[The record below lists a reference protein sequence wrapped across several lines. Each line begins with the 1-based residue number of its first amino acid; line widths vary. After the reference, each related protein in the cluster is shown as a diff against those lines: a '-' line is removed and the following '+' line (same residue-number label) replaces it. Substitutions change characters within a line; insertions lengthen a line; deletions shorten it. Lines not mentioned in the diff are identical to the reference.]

1 MSTSQAFDPSIDIF
15 IDALWL
21 EEGLAKNSLAA
32 YRRDL
37 QLFDAWLAQQASK
50 SAGGSQDGKL
60 LHAKE
65 ADLHAYFAS
74 RHASTK
80 ATSANRR
87 LTVLKRFYRWALRE
101 RMRADDP
108 TLKMLAAK
116 QAMRVPKTLTES
128 QIENLLFAPD
138 VETPL
143 GVRDRT
149 MLELMYASGLR
160 VSELVNLK
168 VFHISLNEGVLRVMG
183 KGSKERLVP
192 FGQVAAQWLEQYM
205 NQSRPA
211 ILGQLQSEDLFI
223 TVRGKNAGEAMTR
236 VMFWQLI
243 KRYALAADIK
253 VPISPHTLRHAFATH
268 LLNHGADLRAVQML
282 LGHADISTTTIYTHI
297 ARERLKTLHGM
308 HHPRG

>member
-1 MSTSQAFDPSIDIF
+1 MF

-21 EEGLAKNSLAA
+21 EEGLAKNTLAA

-37 QLFDAWLAQQASK
+37 ELFDAWLPH
-50 SAGGSQDGKL
+50 QDGDLAGLQVGGL

-101 RMRADDP
+101 RMRVDDP

-116 QAMRVPKTLTES
+116 QAIRVPKTLTET
-128 QIENLLFAPD
+128 QIENLLLAPD

-149 MLELMYASGLR
+149 MLELIYAAA
-160 VSELVNLK
+160 
-168 VFHISLNEGVLRVMG
+168 
-183 KGSKERLVP
+183 
-192 FGQVAAQWLEQYM
+192 FG
-205 NQSRPA
+205 
-211 ILGQLQSEDLFI
+211 
-223 TVRGKNAGEAMTR
+223 
-236 VMFWQLI
+236 
-243 KRYALAADIK
+243 
-253 VPISPHTLRHAFATH
+253 
-268 LLNHGADLRAVQML
+268 
-282 LGHADISTTTIYTHI
+282 
-297 ARERLKTLHGM
+297 
-308 HHPRG
+308 